1 MAPAPTSLV
10 RLRPHGGLAAW
21 RRGEALAV
29 QLQRRLSEEVRAGG
43 LKCHLPE
50 KPLGQVVES
59 GCRGQAA
66 MNSAM
71 RGPSFHH
78 FHHFKEG
85 FSGVPC

>member
-1 MAPAPTSLV
+1 MQEQHALCVAPAPTSLV
-10 RLRPHGGLAAW
+10 RLRPTGGLAAW

-59 GCRGQAA
+59 
-66 MNSAM
+66 SWV
-71 RGPSFHH
+71 
-78 FHHFKEG
+78 
-85 FSGVPC
+85 SGSSGHELGHERPIVSSLSSL